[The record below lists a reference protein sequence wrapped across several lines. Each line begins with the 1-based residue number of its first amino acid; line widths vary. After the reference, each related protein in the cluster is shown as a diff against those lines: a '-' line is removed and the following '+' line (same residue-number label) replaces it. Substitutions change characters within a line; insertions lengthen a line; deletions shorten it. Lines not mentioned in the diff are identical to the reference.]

1 MLDKNAYK
9 AYYMYVRHTLGEK
22 RMSELQNYLD
32 RVLPD
37 CVIAE
42 NRNSSIYEKI
52 ADEIVKVRLEK
63 NLTQKDLAELCNIQ
77 QSNISRLENATYNPS
92 VQLLEKIAIATG
104 KELVITF
111 I

>member
-1 MLDKNAYK
+1 M
-9 AYYMYVRHTLGEK
+9 YMKHTLGENN
-22 RMSELQNYLD
+22 MSELQSYLD
-32 RVLPD
+32 RALPD
-37 CVIAE
+37 CIIAD
-42 NRNSSIYEKI
+42 NRNNSIYEKI

-63 NLTQKDLAELCNIQ
+63 NLTQKDLAELCGIQ

-92 VQLLEKIAIATG
+92 VQLLEKVAIATG